1 MNSEMMFSSGLVTA
15 LTMTFAACILIPV
28 MYYVWMVYKKRISHV
43 GILAGLAAFFM
54 FSYLISGILLGKLAP
69 ESAMAKMGQWPYAL
83 TRALCIA
90 ISDMAGMGLGLW
102 FLHRQEKTL
111 RAPIGFGL
119 GFRLFDMLW
128 LGGLNVLAPLSS
140 AMTVN
145 RDGLDAMLSQVD
157 ADKVGALELQLRALA
172 ETSPKVYWLGT
183 VDYICKF
190 VLAIALTRILWYAFE
205 GGREPAD
212 RKFGVIVFVLKFLC
226 ELMLALYAAGGKYQ
240 LCSAAYYVLVA
251 GSVCLAYYLANKRD
265 DPEQFQADRL
275 KGRALPKR
283 RR

>member
-1 MNSEMMFSSGLVTA
+1 MESQLIFSSGLITA

-28 MYYVWMVYKKRISHV
+28 MYYVWMVYQKKISHV

-54 FSYLISGILLGKLAP
+54 FSYLISGILLGKL
-69 ESAMAKMGQWPYAL
+69 GQWPYAL

-90 ISDMAGMGLGLW
+90 VSDTLGMALGLW
-102 FLHRQEKTL
+102 FLHRQERTL
-111 RAPIGFGL
+111 RAPIGFGF

-145 RDGLDAMLSQVD
+145 KDGLDAMLSQVE
-157 ADKVGALELQLRALA
+157 ADKVSALELQLRALA
-172 ETSPKVYWLGT
+172 ETSPKVYWMGT

-190 VLAIALTRILWYAFE
+190 VLAIALSRILWYAFE

-212 RKFGVIVFVLKFLC
+212 KKCGAVVFVLKFLC

-251 GSVCLAYYLANKRD
+251 ASVCLAYYLSSKRD
-265 DPEQFQADRL
+265 DPEQFRADRL
-275 KGRALPKR
+275 KGKSLPKHR
-283 RR
+283 R

>member
-1 MNSEMMFSSGLVTA
+1 MESQLIFSSALLTA
-15 LTMTFAACILIPV
+15 LTMTFAACILIPA
-28 MYYVWMVYKKRISHV
+28 MYYIWMVYKKRISHV

-54 FSYLISGILLGKLAP
+54 FSYLFSGVLLGKLAP
-69 ESAMAKMGQWPYAL
+69 ESAMGKMGQWPYAI

-90 ISDMAGMGLGLW
+90 ISDMAGMTLGLW
-102 FLHRQEKTL
+102 FLHRQERSL
-111 RAPIGFGL
+111 RAPIGFGF

-140 AMTVN
+140 AMSVN
-145 RDGLDAMLSQVD
+145 SDGLEAVLSQVD
-157 ADKVGALELQLRALA
+157 ADKANALELQLRALA
-172 ETSPKVYWLGT
+172 ETSPKVYWMGT

-190 VLAIALTRILWYAFE
+190 VLAIALSRILWYAFE
-205 GGREPAD
+205 GGRESAD
-212 RKFGVIVFVLKFLC
+212 KKYGAVVFGLKLLC

-251 GSVCLAYYLANKRD
+251 ASVCLAYYLSSKRD
-265 DPEQFQADRL
+265 DPEQFKADRL
-275 KGRALPKR
+275 KGKSLPKR